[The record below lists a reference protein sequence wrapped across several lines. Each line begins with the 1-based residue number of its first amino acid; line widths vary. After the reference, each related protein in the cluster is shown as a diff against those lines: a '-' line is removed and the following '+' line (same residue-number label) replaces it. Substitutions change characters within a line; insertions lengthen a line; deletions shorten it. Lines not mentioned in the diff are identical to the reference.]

1 MPMGVDKSILVASGR
16 VAWHVENCLF
26 LLKDH
31 FPAYISMDKF
41 LIQSTWLQMC
51 RNLRQTSTVGEAS
64 MPNETIRG
72 LFQQYRNSLT
82 PEQAA
87 EILEVSVGTIYR
99 KLTSGDLAGFQI
111 GHQWRIP
118 PSELAKLIEREKR

>member
-1 MPMGVDKSILVASGR
+1 
-16 VAWHVENCLF
+16 
-26 LLKDH
+26 
-31 FPAYISMDKF
+31 
-41 LIQSTWLQMC
+41 
-51 RNLRQTSTVGEAS
+51 